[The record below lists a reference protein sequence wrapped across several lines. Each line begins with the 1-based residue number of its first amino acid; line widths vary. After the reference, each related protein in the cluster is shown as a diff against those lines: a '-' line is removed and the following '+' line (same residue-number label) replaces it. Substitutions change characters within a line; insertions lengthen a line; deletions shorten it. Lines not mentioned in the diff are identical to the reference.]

1 MTVLKI
7 SYSYYRYDGAA
18 PGGNGF
24 CSNHH
29 ILPYH
34 LMYLIGIICVALAK
48 KKDESDKYSYADKLL
63 AIAPN
68 AGNLNNLLAQVKV
81 DEKFAYQFPK
91 NETRRDGNG
100 QIVNTNLYLG
110 DVVGV
115 LSWNQY
121 NIFKGPRGLSRM
133 DDPSQLGEPVK
144 PPSFPAKRWEKL
156 VALLNMYASVGVKSA
171 ASNDDRVNY
180 EIGYASAKQIAQF
193 FLDNITPST
202 TSHQTLVSDWIL
214 VDKAKKKYKCAIDL
228 KTPEA
233 YRAIELSTN
242 AKDTLSTD
250 LLFKCNDASGVESN
264 VYFSVV
270 KVDRGTGKLFAVKRS
285 GEPTPENSSREFEG
299 LFATY

>member
-1 MTVLKI
+1 MLIQSPELQTGSHMTVLKI

-48 KKDESDKYSYADKLL
+48 KKEESDKYSYYDKLL
-63 AIAPN
+63 AQI
-68 AGNLNNLLAQVKV
+68 KV
-81 DEKFAYQFPK
+81 DEKVAYQFPK
-91 NETRRDGNG
+91 NETRRDANG

-133 DDPSQLGEPVK
+133 DDPSQLGETVK
-144 PPSFPAKRWEKL
+144 PPSFPAKR
-156 VALLNMYASVGVKSA
+156 
-171 ASNDDRVNY
+171 
-180 EIGYASAKQIAQF
+180 
-193 FLDNITPST
+193 
-202 TSHQTLVSDWIL
+202 
-214 VDKAKKKYKCAIDL
+214 AIDL

-233 YRAIELSTN
+233 YRAIEMSTN
-242 AKDTLSTD
+242 AKDSLSTD
-250 LLFKCNDASGVESN
+250 LLFKCNDATAVESN
-264 VYFSVV
+264 VYFSAV

-285 GEPTPENSSREFEG
+285 DEPTPEGSSREFEG
-299 LFATY
+299 PFTTY